1 MTATYYSVQS
11 RQNSLGFNI
20 FPVFFFSV
28 SKYNIY
34 STTSGHPDILLL
46 RNTLNHNPKC
56 RKACCKNFIPLLGC
70 AKLNSCFKA
79 KRLQL
84 YPTTNLVEP
93 LIFKTSNFSVLE
105 VNSLFKN
112 ISLIFWKI
120 PCVRKMNIKILCF
133 HCVVVTLNYYL

>member
-1 MTATYYSVQS
+1 MFQRQSSFVPVAAFLRPLSITSDVSYYLF
-11 RQNSLGFNI
+11 RQKTVTCKNDSNLLQRSIKAKFPGFQH
-20 FPVFFFSV
+20 FPCVFFSA

-93 LIFKTSNFSVLE
+93 LIFKT
-105 VNSLFKN
+105 
-112 ISLIFWKI
+112 
-120 PCVRKMNIKILCF
+120 
-133 HCVVVTLNYYL
+133 